1 METANLK
8 AAKVYEAAQNEASE
22 QLALAEKAAADAVYQ
37 WWIASTLEK
46 LARTATTEAVDSNS
60 EQQQKKRQRKKKKQ
74 QQPKEAPLV
83 TILKQ
88 LLKRAQ
94 RLLTTTEQE
103 ISGLKKR
110 QAQYAAKELASNP
123 IRRCYSTDLPSVRS
137 GAYQALM
144 NNFASNVAKLKKN
157 GVGHFDLHYMTLKDR
172 QTSFEIAWQNW
183 QSNSETCVWTKLR
196 NPGLWRVDRF
206 RPPDDSDSKG
216 QRRKQQRKTRTLP
229 DANSLAYAHHDP
241 RLLLLTRDGEFYVVL
256 RYKVKTNKRASETQA
271 RALRVVILDLGTRRV
286 ASALDLGKERLVNL
300 GDGAATRL
308 ERLLRQRDRLA
319 LLCRSDLEET
329 CAPAVFAAAYSEFLK
344 GLKPGRKPKKLDH
357 HRRCNMK
364 RALAKLDRKIRN
376 LVDSLQI
383 DICKWLCTNFD
394 VVLLPHF
401 GTKDMIRKCGRK
413 IGKRTAR
420 MLQTLAFGRF
430 EERLKAMA
438 QRHGCKV
445 VICTEEYTSKTCP
458 CCGHINRDLGGSLL
472 FCCEKCAFTADRDLV
487 GALNIFIKY
496 ATEHAPQALQALQ
509 AITAQAPPGNSVGVP
524 TGGNEAVTQP

>member
-1 METANLK
+1 MLVESCVVYFNNESTAAEEDKKEKKKRKQSRRSKKKNKKEEEEEQEKAGGKRTKQQKKEEKKKAKAEQENELGEEEEEEEEVSTPAKRQQLLRTKLEAAKEELRKRLQLLVPAAAADQPAIKRLHAEVVRAAAIADAAVRVRNVARCFKASLRASADTDDVATATEKLRRVGESLRPTRTCAVENKLAMETANLK

-60 EQQQKKRQRKKKKQ
+60 EQQKQKKRQRKKKQ

-241 RLLLLTRDGEFYVVL
+241 RLLLTRDGEFYVVL

-286 ASALDLGKERLVNL
+286 ASALDLGKERLV
-300 GDGAATRL
+300 
-308 ERLLRQRDRLA
+308 
-319 LLCRSDLEET
+319 
-329 CAPAVFAAAYSEFLK
+329 
-344 GLKPGRKPKKLDH
+344 
-357 HRRCNMK
+357 
-364 RALAKLDRKIRN
+364 I
-376 LVDSLQI
+376 
-383 DICKWLCTNFD
+383 
-394 VVLLPHF
+394 
-401 GTKDMIRKCGRK
+401 
-413 IGKRTAR
+413 
-420 MLQTLAFGRF
+420 
-430 EERLKAMA
+430 
-438 QRHGCKV
+438 
-445 VICTEEYTSKTCP
+445 
-458 CCGHINRDLGGSLL
+458 
-472 FCCEKCAFTADRDLV
+472 
-487 GALNIFIKY
+487 
-496 ATEHAPQALQALQ
+496 
-509 AITAQAPPGNSVGVP
+509 
-524 TGGNEAVTQP
+524 